1 MISFIGIHVL
11 VPLLGLTA
19 FVLLCRN
26 MRRAHIQSP
35 PFLSWLVLFATF
47 GGWLM
52 VCLTALFWEWSGMA
66 SLGVAV
72 LILVAPFL
80 TAGVAISLRK
90 RQTLSVFH
98 RGAYFASIA
107 YCCLTLPVLGWLVW
121 DFHSRWTG

>member
-19 FVLLCRN
+19 FVLLCRK
-26 MRRAHIQSP
+26 MRRNHIQSP
-35 PFLSWLVLFATF
+35 PFLCWLVLFATF

-52 VCLTALFWEWSGMA
+52 VGLTALFWDWSGMA

-72 LILVAPFL
+72 LILLAPFL
-80 TAGVAISLRK
+80 TAGVAIRLRK
-90 RQTLSVFH
+90 RQTLSAFH
-98 RGAYFASIA
+98 RSAYFASVA